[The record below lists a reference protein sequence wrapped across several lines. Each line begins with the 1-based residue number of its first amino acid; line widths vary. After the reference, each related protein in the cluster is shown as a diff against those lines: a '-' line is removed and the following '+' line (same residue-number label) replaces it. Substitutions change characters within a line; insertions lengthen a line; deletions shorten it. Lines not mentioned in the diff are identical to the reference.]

1 MALVLFLIECREE
14 ADFRRKGEGDK
25 KKKKYTGVKMM
36 VLRQQGMMGKLSF
49 FNSYG
54 YLTVQC
60 FVLSAGTFLGG
71 RLKTY
76 LPVSMTHD
84 TRHIVI
90 LHKNVDFTVKSSCS
104 DAKKHTDHF
113 SHETCSDMT

>member
-1 MALVLFLIECREE
+1 
-14 ADFRRKGEGDK
+14 
-25 KKKKYTGVKMM
+25 MM
-36 VLRQQGMMGKLSF
+36 VLRQQGKMGKLSF
-49 FNSYG
+49 FQLLWLLNS
-54 YLTVQC
+54 LMLCAQC
-60 FVLSAGTFLGG
+60 WHIFRGKVEDLFASIND
-71 RLKTY
+71 
-76 LPVSMTHD
+76 HD